1 MNALVSRLY
10 VITIAEILLANQK
23 GIILIASAFS
33 LDLNLSKSFIIVIV
47 VILMFVVLD
56 LFLNEIKPHDFVYH
70 FLFI

>member
-23 GIILIASAFS
+23 GIILIASTFS

-56 LFLNEIKPHDFVYH
+56 LFLNEIKPHDVIYH